1 MPPKKTKTMDK
12 KLILV
17 VDDEMDTRL
26 VLEKRLIAEGYSVIT
41 ASNGNEAIGLAKS
54 KRPDLIILDV
64 LMPGMDGGEVARKL
78 KEVPETKDIPIIF
91 LTGMFPARK
100 ESEDFRMVAEHLLFD
115 KPYETLELINVIENV
130 LLEKQIS
137 LK

>member
-1 MPPKKTKTMDK
+1 MKDLTENT
-12 KLILV
+12 ILV
-17 VDDEMDTRL
+17 VDDTVTNVNIL
-26 VLEKRLIAEGYSVIT
+26 VEALSGTYEVAVATNGPSALRIAE
-41 ASNGNEAIGLAKS
+41 ASL
-54 KRPDLIILDV
+54 PDIILLDIA
-64 LMPGMDGGEVARKL
+64 MPGMDGYEVCRRL
-78 KEVPETKDIPIIF
+78 KSQERTKDIPVIF

>member
-1 MPPKKTKTMDK
+1 MEK

-17 VDDEMDTRL
+17 VDDEIDTRL
-26 VLEKRLIAEGYSVIT
+26 VLKKRLIAEGYCVIT
-41 ASNGNEAIGLAKS
+41 ASNGNEAMDLAKS
-54 KRPDLIILDV
+54 ERPDIIILDV

-78 KEVPETKDIPIIF
+78 KDVPETKDIPIIF
-91 LTGMFPARK
+91 LTGMFPERK
-100 ESEDFRMVAEHLLFD
+100 EGEDFRVVADHVLFA
-115 KPYETLELINVIENV
+115 KPYDILKLINVIENV

>member
-1 MPPKKTKTMDK
+1 MDRK
-12 KLILV
+12 NILI
-17 VDDEMDTRL
+17 VDDEKDVLM
-26 VLEKRLIAEGYSVIT
+26 VLEKGLTAEGYSVIT
-41 ASNGNEAIGLAKS
+41 TSNGNEAIDLAKS
-54 KRPDLIILDV
+54 RRPDIIILDV

-78 KEVPETKDIPIIF
+78 KEVPETKDIPVIF

-115 KPYETLELINVIENV
+115 KPYEILKLINVIENV